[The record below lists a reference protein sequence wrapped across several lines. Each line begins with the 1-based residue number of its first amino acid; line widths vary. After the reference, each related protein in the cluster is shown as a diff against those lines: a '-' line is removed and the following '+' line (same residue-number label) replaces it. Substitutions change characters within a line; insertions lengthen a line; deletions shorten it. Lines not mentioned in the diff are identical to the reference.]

1 MNTASCSQNQPA
13 VCVETVGINENPPN
27 DVRVPSG
34 TTCFQCVTPN
44 DGVIAFTIDNETA
57 GFIDGVTVVNGTLVI
72 TNSENIFNVLSP
84 TRVKCRSPP
93 SINHQ
98 LPVLYDCKH
107 LSYMSAITLTSY
119 LLSVVPVITGET
131 TVTKGDTLELYCNVS
146 QSNPP
151 ASSVQWLSPGGEVV
165 SDGEPLEIA
174 SISTRFGGLYT
185 CVTSYNNST
194 VTVNNSVDVT
204 VLCKSLCSC
213 AMISDSC
220 AMISDSCAYF
230 CLVPGFFHTHTHTH
244 IHTMSI
250 TRVQLLFKA
259 GLVLHGIRR
268 ATPTSHPADYT
279 CWSRALLIAQR

>member
-1 MNTASCSQNQPA
+1 M
-13 VCVETVGINENPPN
+13 CVETVGINENPPN

-44 DGVIAFTIDNETA
+44 GGVIADAAFTIDNETA
-57 GFIDGVTVVNGTLVI
+57 GSIDGVMVVGGTLVI

-84 TRVKCRSPP
+84 TQIKCENSR
-93 SINHQ
+93 ICHQ
-98 LPVLYDCKH
+98 LLVLYDCKH

-119 LLSVVPVITGET
+119 LLSVVPVITGEP
-131 TVTKGDTLELYCNVS
+131 TVNKGDTLELYCNVS

-174 SISTRFGGLYT
+174 SISTRRGGLYT

-194 VTVNNSVDVT
+194 VTVNNSVDVA
-204 VLCKSLCSC
+204 VLCKSLC
-213 AMISDSC
+213 SC

-230 CLVPGFFHTHTHTH
+230 CLVPGFSTHTHTHTYT
-244 IHTMSI
+244 HTQC
-250 TRVQLLFKA
+250 RVQLLFKA
-259 GLVLHGIRR
+259 GLVLRR
-268 ATPTSHPADYT
+268 ATPTSHPA
-279 CWSRALLIAQR
+279 CSNSANSSALAKNDGGARRLFVAAVAAARYMWGLW

>member
-1 MNTASCSQNQPA
+1 MNTASCSQSQPA

-34 TTCFQCVTPN
+34 TTCFKCVSPN
-44 DGVIAFTIDNETA
+44 DGVIADAAFTIDNEMA
-57 GFIDGVTVVNGTLVI
+57 GSIDGVMVVGGTLVI

-84 TRVKCRSPP
+84 TQIKCENSR
-93 SINHQ
+93 ICQQ
-98 LPVLYDCKH
+98 LLVLYDCKH

-131 TVTKGDTLELYCNVS
+131 TVNKGDTLELYCNVS

-151 ASSVQWLSPGGEVV
+151 ASSVQWLSPGGEVI

-174 SISTRFGGLYT
+174 SISTRRGGLYT

-194 VTVNNSVDVT
+194 VTANNSVDVT
-204 VLCKSLCSC
+204 ILCKSLR
-213 AMISDSC
+213 SC

-250 TRVQLLFKA
+250 IIVQGGACFA
-259 GLVLHGIRR
+259 RNSS
-268 ATPTSHPADYT
+268 SHAYFAS
-279 CWSRALLIAQR
+279 CSNCAARC

>member
-1 MNTASCSQNQPA
+1 M
-13 VCVETVGINENPPN
+13 
-27 DVRVPSG
+27 
-34 TTCFQCVTPN
+34 
-44 DGVIAFTIDNETA
+44 
-57 GFIDGVTVVNGTLVI
+57 
-72 TNSENIFNVLSP
+72 
-84 TRVKCRSPP
+84 
-93 SINHQ
+93 
-98 LPVLYDCKH
+98 LYDCKH
-107 LSYMSAITLTSY
+107 LSYISAITLTSY
-119 LLSVVPVITGET
+119 LLSVVPVITGEP
-131 TVTKGDTLELYCNVS
+131 TVNKGDTLDLYCNVS

-174 SISTRFGGLYT
+174 SISTRRGGLYT

-220 AMISDSCAYF
+220 AYF
-230 CLVPGFFHTHTHTH
+230 CLVPGFFPHTHTHTH
-244 IHTMSI
+244 TYTHTH
-250 TRVQLLFKA
+250 THTHTQCRVQLLFKA

-279 CWSRALLIAQR
+279 ANCAARC

>member
-1 MNTASCSQNQPA
+1 MNTASCSQSL
-13 VCVETVGINENPPN
+13 CVETVRINENPPN

-34 TTCFQCVTPN
+34 TTCFQCVTPI
-44 DGVIAFTIDNETA
+44 DGVIADAAFTIDNETA

-72 TNSENIFNVLSP
+72 MNSENIFNVLSP

-93 SINHQ
+93 SINHK

-107 LSYMSAITLTSY
+107 LSYMSAKTLTSY

-131 TVTKGDTLELYCNVS
+131 TVNKGDTLDLYCNVS

-174 SISTRFGGLYT
+174 SISTRRGGLYT

-194 VTVNNSVDVT
+194 DCKQ
-204 VLCKSLCSC
+204 LCGCRC
-213 AMISDSC
+213 P
-220 AMISDSCAYF
+220 
-230 CLVPGFFHTHTHTH
+230 V
-244 IHTMSI
+244 
-250 TRVQLLFKA
+250 
-259 GLVLHGIRR
+259 
-268 ATPTSHPADYT
+268 
-279 CWSRALLIAQR
+279 

>member
-1 MNTASCSQNQPA
+1 MNTASCSQSQPS
-13 VCVETVGINENPPN
+13 VCIETVRINENPPN

-44 DGVIAFTIDNETA
+44 DGVIADAAFTIDNETA

-84 TRVKCRSPP
+84 TLVKCRSPP

-107 LSYMSAITLTSY
+107 LSYIHECKTLTSY
-119 LLSVVPVITGET
+119 ILSVVPVITGEP
-131 TVTKGDTLELYCNVS
+131 TVNKGDTLDLYCNVS

-165 SDGEPLEIA
+165 SDGESLEIA
-174 SISTRFGGLYT
+174 SISTRRGGLYT

-194 VTVNNSVDVT
+194 VTVNNSVDVA
-204 VLCKSLCSC
+204 VLCKSLC
-213 AMISDSC
+213 SC

-230 CLVPGFFHTHTHTH
+230 CLVPGFSPHTHTHTYT
-244 IHTMSI
+244 HTQC
-250 TRVQLLFKA
+250 RVQLLFKA
-259 GLVLHGIRR
+259 GLVLRR
-268 ATPTSHPADYT
+268 ATPTSHPA
-279 CWSRALLIAQR
+279 CSNC